1 MSLAQNTLNH
11 LAIIMDG
18 NSRWAMAN
26 NLNRNLGHK
35 QGAQKAKMVIEW
47 AGTIGIKYLSLF
59 IEFLL
64 VVTFMIMVAVMY
76 VLNYDTNQI
85 IIYLSLFAFS
95 TENWSRPS
103 FEVQYLLNLLDWYLN
118 NELVSLVKNGV
129 KLQIIGDLETLTPE
143 MRTKIKNLNN
153 LTPQQTNINVYIAF
167 SYGGQKELVDA
178 VKRAIE
184 QGLRSEDISQ
194 ETFSQLLYAPEMPP
208 IDLLIRTGGNQRMS
222 NFFLWHTAYA
232 ELCFIEKYWPDFA
245 ECDLQE
251 AVERYKDCQRTFGM
265 RK

>member
-1 MSLAQNTLNH
+1 MSLAHNTLNH

-18 NSRWAMAN
+18 NSRWATAN
-26 NLNRNLGHK
+26 NLSLNLGHK

-47 AGTIGIKYLSLF
+47 AGRIGIK
-59 IEFLL
+59 
-64 VVTFMIMVAVMY
+64 
-76 VLNYDTNQI
+76 
-85 IIYLSLFAFS
+85 YLSLFAFS

-118 NELVSLVKNGV
+118 HELLSLVKNGV

-143 MRTKIKNLNN
+143 MRTKIENLNN

-184 QGLRSEDISQ
+184 KGLRPEDISQ

-208 IDLLIRTGGNQRMS
+208 IDLLIRTGGNKRMS

-245 ECDLQE
+245 EPDLQE
-251 AVERYKDCQRTFGM
+251 AIDGYKDCQRTFGV

>member
-47 AGTIGIKYLSLF
+47 AGKIGIK
-59 IEFLL
+59 
-64 VVTFMIMVAVMY
+64 
-76 VLNYDTNQI
+76 
-85 IIYLSLFAFS
+85 YLSLFAFS

>member
-1 MSLAQNTLNH
+1 MSLAYNTLHH

-47 AGTIGIKYLSLF
+47 AMRMGVKYL
-59 IEFLL
+59 
-64 VVTFMIMVAVMY
+64 
-76 VLNYDTNQI
+76 
-85 IIYLSLFAFS
+85 
-95 TENWSRPS
+95 NWSRPT

-118 NELVSLVKNGV
+118 NELLSLVKNGV

-143 MRTKIKNLNN
+143 MRAKIENLNN
-153 LTPQQTNINVYIAF
+153 LAPQHTNINVYIAF

-178 VKRAIE
+178 VKRAIQ
-184 QGLRSEDISQ
+184 QGLRAEDISQ
-194 ETFSQLLYAPEMPP
+194 ETFPQLLYAPEMPP
-208 IDLLIRTGGNQRMS
+208 IDLLIRTGGNKRMS

-245 ECDLQE
+245 QADLQE
-251 AVERYKDCQRTFGM
+251 AVEKYKDCQRTFGV

>member
-47 AGTIGIKYLSLF
+47 AGKIGIK
-59 IEFLL
+59 
-64 VVTFMIMVAVMY
+64 
-76 VLNYDTNQI
+76 
-85 IIYLSLFAFS
+85 YLSLFAFS

-251 AVERYKDCQRTFGM
+251 AVEKYKDCQRTFGM